1 MSKVPLETLH
11 KTIQACKNNKIKI
24 IVCVKDFST
33 AKLVRGWKPEAIAFE
48 EPSLIATGK
57 SITSLMP
64 ETIEHFTFLLKGTKT
79 LAGYNLNQSVMFFIT
94 FNLIDV
100 IAQFFFREVYRFRP
114 LVVSGDFDHVLL
126 KPVNALFRVLM
137 GGADVIDL
145 ITLPPLF
152 FATIYVGGLLSPSLA
167 EVCIYLLLLVSGF
180 LITTAFHIIVISFGI
195 ITLEVDHTIMI
206 YRDLSSM
213 GRFPIDIYKEPLKSI
228 LTYFIPVALMMSFP
242 AKGLM
247 GLVGPLG
254 IIISV
259 GISVAALII
268 SLRFWEYALK
278 QYTSASS

>member
-1 MSKVPLETLH
+1 MNKNAFMMVLAQKKVLVIFLTG
-11 KTIQACKNNKIKI
+11 KI
-24 IVCVKDFST
+24 IRF
-33 AKLVRGWKPEAIAFE
+33 AFYIAF
-48 EPSLIATGK
+48 L
-57 SITSLMP
+57 
-64 ETIEHFTFLLKGTKT
+64 FFLVKGAGS
-79 LAGYNLNQSVMFFIT
+79 LAGYNSTQAIFF
-94 FNLIDV
+94 FLSFLIIDTTS
-100 IAQFFFREVYRFRP
+100 QFLFREVYRFRSY
-114 LVVSGDFDHVLL
+114 VVNGDFDLIL
-126 KPVNALFRVLM
+126 AKPVSPLFRVLL